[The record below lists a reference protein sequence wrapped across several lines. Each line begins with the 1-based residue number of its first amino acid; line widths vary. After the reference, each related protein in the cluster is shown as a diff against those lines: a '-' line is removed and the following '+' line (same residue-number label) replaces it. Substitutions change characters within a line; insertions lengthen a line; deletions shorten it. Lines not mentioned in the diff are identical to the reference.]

1 MASNGKKSSPVEWKH
16 HVTKDVLKTFL
27 IYQKEMLFIV
37 LAWST
42 VQRGSKFI
50 FQIVKRKQ

>member
-1 MASNGKKSSPVEWKH
+1 MASNGKKSGPLEWKH

-27 IYQKEMLFIV
+27 IYQKQMLFIV
-37 LAWST
+37 LSEST
-42 VQRGSKFI
+42 VHRGSKFI